1 MSLIVRS
8 PYPLDGVNPHL
19 VALSPSQE
27 TSVTQWGYT
36 MMTEQSGPRA
46 LVSDLVAAEAA
57 GFDFSVISDH
67 YSPWLESM
75 GHASY
80 AWSVLGAAAQA
91 TERIGLMT
99 YVTCPIK
106 RYHPVVVAQK
116 AATIDLLS
124 DGRFTLGLGSG
135 ENLNEHVV
143 GGGWPSPRIRQA
155 MFLEAIDIITK
166 LSAGGYVSYEGQ
178 YFQVDS
184 AKVWDLPDRPVPI
197 ALAVSGPQSCA
208 LAGTRADAM
217 VGVEPEE
224 RLIHLF
230 DEAGGAGKPKI
241 GQIPVCFDPDRDA
254 AVRRAHELFRWFGGG
269 WKVNAE
275 LRTPAGF
282 ADGSQF
288 VRPEDVA
295 ETIPCGND
303 VTAFIK
309 AIKAFPAA
317 GYTHVALIQVGGDH
331 QRPFIEW
338 AESELLPALR
348 SS

>member
-217 VGVEPEE
+217 VGVEPQKSASSTCST
-224 RLIHLF
+224 R
-230 DEAGGAGKPKI
+230 
-241 GQIPVCFDPDRDA
+241 
-254 AVRRAHELFRWFGGG
+254 
-269 WKVNAE
+269 
-275 LRTPAGF
+275 PAGP
-282 ADGSQF
+282 ASRRS
-288 VRPEDVA
+288 VRSRCASTP
-295 ETIPCGND
+295 TGMRPCG
-303 VTAFIK
+303 VPTSCS
-309 AIKAFPAA
+309 A
-317 GYTHVALIQVGGDH
+317 GLAVDG
-331 QRPFIEW
+331 
-338 AESELLPALR
+338 R
-348 SS
+348 SMPSSGRRQGSPTDPSSSARKT